1 MGSKYR
7 SLKTYLQPQEINHR
21 ITCSYTHQQAGVI
34 ERRHRQIVEIGLA
47 LVAHSNLP
55 KIFWEYV
62 FLTAVFIINRLPIP
76 ILNQKSP

>member
-1 MGSKYR
+1 M
-7 SLKTYLQPQEINHR
+7 
-21 ITCSYTHQQAGVI
+21 HQQAGVI
-34 ERRHRQIVEIGLA
+34 ERCHRQIVEIGLA

-55 KIFWEYV
+55 KIFWEDA